1 MDISQLNESQR
12 NLLSQFQS
20 ISSIEDGDLCLS
32 ILVACDWNLQ
42 SSLQQVGVM
51 DEDFNSSG
59 GLHHRGA
66 NAGDTPLNGG
76 SSSMIEDDDDDGDDH
91 NAGDTSPLL
100 GGDSGTRNRNI
111 RNTNNNSN
119 FRQNNGNNINNN
131 NNSNGN
137 SSSGGILSF
146 LNWMITIESVP
157 MNADRDARKFHATF
171 RSKYGLN
178 NIEFF
183 DGSYR
188 RAVAAAFRSSKMLLV
203 YLHSSLHD
211 DAEKYVNDI
220 LGNESLKELVGSN
233 MVAWVG
239 QVHDVEAYNLS
250 NQLSITTYPSL
261 SLLICNSDN
270 VVQPFDKLEGYME
283 VNTII
288 ERLRLAIGVQSASMM
303 RHRQEQTQRQADSM
317 LREQQD
323 REYQE
328 SIEAARQARE
338 TAQKQAEEAQKAAEE
353 EERKLQLELEKVMND
368 KLVKD
373 QKIQIIRSRLTVE
386 PAKGAEGV
394 ANLRFQLPSGSKIM
408 RRFHKDQTVQAILDF
423 LSIHFEDN
431 NIEIVN
437 FAVSTSFPKIDLDDE
452 TQTLDAVG
460 VYPSAALM
468 VRDLDA

>member
-1 MDISQLNESQR
+1 MDISQLNESQQ

-42 SSLQQVGVM
+42 SALQQVGIM
-51 DEDFNSSG
+51 DEDVSSG
-59 GLHHRGA
+59 GGLYHRGG
-66 NAGDTPLNGG
+66 NTGDNTPLSG
-76 SSSMIEDDDDDGDDH
+76 SNNNMMEEDDDDDNN

-100 GGDSGTRNRNI
+100 GSGRDTRNRN
-111 RNTNNNSN
+111 NS
-119 FRQNNGNNINNN
+119 NN
-131 NNSNGN
+131 NNSIRRHSN
-137 SSSGGILSF
+137 SNSNNNNSGGILSV
-146 LNWMITIESVP
+146 LNWMITIEPIP

-188 RAVAAAFRSSKMLLV
+188 RAVSAAFRSSKMLLV

-211 DAEKYVNDI
+211 DTEKYVNDI
-220 LGNESLKELVGSN
+220 LGNETLRELVDSN
-233 MVAWVG
+233 MIAWVG
-239 QVHDVEAYNLS
+239 QVNDVEAYNLS

-261 SLLICNSDN
+261 SLLICNSEN
-270 VVQPFDKLEGYME
+270 VVQPLDKLEGYME

-288 ERLRLAIGVQSASMM
+288 DRMRGAIALQSASLM

-338 TAQKQAEEAQKAAEE
+338 IAQKQEEEAKKAAEE
-353 EERKLQLELEKVMND
+353 EEKKLMLEQEKVMND
-368 KLVKD
+368 KLEKEK
-373 QKIQIIRSRLTVE
+373 KIQMIRSRSVPE
-386 PAKGAEGV
+386 PEKNSEGV
-394 ANLRFQLPSGSKIM
+394 ANLRFQFPSGSKIM
-408 RRFHKDQTVQAILDF
+408 RRFHKDQKVQAIIDF
-423 LSIHFEDN
+423 LSVYFEDN
-431 NIEIVN
+431 DIEITN
-437 FAVSTSFPKIDLDDE
+437 FAVSTSFPKRDLDDE
-452 TQTLDAVG
+452 SQTLDDVG